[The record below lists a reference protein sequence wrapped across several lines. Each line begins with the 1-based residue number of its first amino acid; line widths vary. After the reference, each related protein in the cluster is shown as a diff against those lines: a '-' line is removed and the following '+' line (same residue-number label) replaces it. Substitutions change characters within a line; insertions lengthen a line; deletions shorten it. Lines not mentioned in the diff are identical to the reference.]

1 MIRLHSLKVPLDY
14 TETTLLA
21 TAARKLR
28 IRSDQI
34 QSWQLARKSVDA
46 RKKNEIL
53 FALSLDL
60 TLNPAKEEARCLRS
74 FPENEVSAV
83 TPFAFPDIP
92 QVSSDRRPVVV
103 GFGPAG
109 IFAALWLAEAGL
121 RPIVLE
127 RGRDAKRR
135 TKDVQAYFSKG
146 APAFSPVSNVQFG
159 EGGAGTFSDG
169 KLNSGIKDPRI
180 LTVLHTL
187 VRYGAPAEITY
198 EAKPHIGT
206 DKLADCIIRIREHIC
221 ALGGE
226 VRFESRMTRLIREN
240 GHVRAVEYE
249 EAGQTRTLEA
259 DHVVLAIGHSA
270 RDTFEQLYQDR
281 FTMVRKPFSMGVRI
295 EHPQSLINQ
304 AQYGKAHPVHLGA
317 ADYKLAVHLPDG
329 RSVYTFCMCPGGSVI
344 AAASEP
350 DTIVTNGMS
359 RYARDD
365 RNANSALLVGIS
377 PEDFPDA
384 SPLSGMY
391 WQRAI
396 EQKAFQLG
404 GSSGFAPAQLV
415 GDFLNHLPSHEAR
428 SVTPSYLPGVTY
440 TDLCLL
446 YPPLF
451 TDALRAAIPVLAR
464 KLRGFDHPDA
474 VLTAPETRS
483 SCPIRLPRTETL
495 QSVDA
500 EGLYP
505 CGEGAGYAGGIPSA
519 AVDGIRC
526 AEQIIANC

>member
-1 MIRLHSLKVPLDY
+1 
-14 TETTLLA
+14 
-21 TAARKLR
+21 
-28 IRSDQI
+28 
-34 QSWQLARKSVDA
+34 
-46 RKKNEIL
+46 
-53 FALSLDL
+53 
-60 TLNPAKEEARCLRS
+60 
-74 FPENEVSAV
+74 
-83 TPFAFPDIP
+83 
-92 QVSSDRRPVVV
+92 
-103 GFGPAG
+103 
-109 IFAALWLAEAGL
+109 
-121 RPIVLE
+121 
-127 RGRDAKRR
+127 
-135 TKDVQAYFSKG
+135 
-146 APAFSPVSNVQFG
+146 
-159 EGGAGTFSDG
+159 
-169 KLNSGIKDPRI
+169 
-180 LTVLHTL
+180 
-187 VRYGAPAEITY
+187 
-198 EAKPHIGT
+198 
-206 DKLADCIIRIREHIC
+206 
-221 ALGGE
+221 
-226 VRFESRMTRLIREN
+226 
-240 GHVRAVEYE
+240 
-249 EAGQTRTLEA
+249 
-259 DHVVLAIGHSA
+259 
-270 RDTFEQLYQDR
+270 
-281 FTMVRKPFSMGVRI
+281 
-295 EHPQSLINQ
+295 
-304 AQYGKAHPVHLGA
+304 
-317 ADYKLAVHLPDG
+317 
-329 RSVYTFCMCPGGSVI
+329 MCPGGSVI

-350 DTIVTNGMS
+350 DSIVTNGMS

-505 CGEGAGYAGGIPSA
+505 CGEGAGYAGGITSA